1 MNNFNYDELTKKCR
15 EILNDAKNIAGR
27 LGHTYVGS
35 EHILL
40 SFLENGNCTASVV
53 LMRNGVTKA
62 DVMDKLEEMVGIGT
76 PCRLEENENYM
87 TPTAEKIVNGAMSL
101 SKSLGSKQCG
111 TEHLLMLMLRQGNSQ
126 AMQILEDLDIPV
138 SRLYNDCS
146 TIGKADIAFLKQN
159 NEKLKFLLKY
169 GRELTVKEAADSFD
183 PVLERDKEINQ
194 IIAIL
199 SRRQKNNPCLVG
211 EAGVGK
217 TAIVEA
223 LAKRIYKKEVP
234 SALQGKR
241 IFALDITELLAGA
254 KYRGDFEERLK
265 SCIKEAKRS
274 RGIIL
279 FIDEIHNIIG
289 AGAAEGAIDA
299 ANILKPAL
307 ARGEISI
314 IGATTFDEYRTHIE
328 KDSAFERRFQTVKID
343 EPDEKTT
350 IKILKGIISK
360 YEAFHGLKI
369 TDEAI
374 SEAVKLSGRYLTDRH
389 FPDKAIDLIDE
400 ACAYVHLENDNG
412 DNVCTDE
419 MYEVFNNYVLGKI
432 SKSDYLDRLSQSYTN
447 SFSENDIKKVMK
459 IDIDKRISSM
469 VSVPLE
475 TIKKSDRLKL
485 CSLKKNLS
493 EKIIGQSRAVDAV
506 SFAIKRGRVGL
517 KDASKPI
524 GSFVFLGSSGVGKTA
539 LAKELANEVFGGENN
554 MIRLDMSEF
563 MERHSV
569 SKIIGSPPGYV
580 GFDSA
585 NGNMLT
591 ERVRRNPYSL
601 VLFDEIEK
609 AHPDILNLLLQILED
624 GFLTDSKGRKVSF
637 KNTIIIMTS
646 NLGARKIIK
655 DNSMGFS
662 QSVKTNR
669 INDKEMKAELKKFF
683 SPELINRI
691 DEIVTFDM
699 LTDENLIEIAC
710 IELKK
715 LTDRC
720 RSLGIKLS
728 YTHDVA
734 KKLSRDGYSNEYG
747 AREISR
753 IIRRNIENLIID
765 EFLSGIE
772 CKSLTLSVADNRFK
786 VENESRLR
794 LNA

>member
-1 MNNFNYDELTKKCR
+1 MNNYNSEEMTKKCK
-15 EILNDAKNIAGR
+15 EILDDSKNIAGK

-40 SFLENGNCTASVV
+40 SFLENGSCTASVV
-53 LMRNGVTKA
+53 LTRNGVNKS
-62 DVMDKLEEMVGIGT
+62 DVLEKLEEMVGIGT
-76 PCRLEENENYM
+76 PCRLEEYEDCM
-87 TPTAEKIVNGAMSL
+87 TPTAQKIVSGALSL

-111 TEHLLMLMLRQGNSQ
+111 TEHLLMLMLRQGGSQ
-126 AMQILEDLDIPV
+126 AMQILEELDIPI
-138 SRLYNDCS
+138 SKLYNDCS
-146 TIGKADIAFLKQN
+146 TIGKADIAFFKQN
-159 NEKLKFLLKY
+159 TEKLKYLLKY
-169 GRELTVKEAADSFD
+169 GRELTGKEAADSFD
-183 PVLERDKEINQ
+183 PVLERDNEINQ
-194 IIAIL
+194 VIAIL

-223 LAKRIYKKEVP
+223 LAQRIYKKEVP
-234 SALQGKR
+234 SALQSKR
-241 IFALDITELLAGA
+241 IFTLDITELLAGA

-328 KDSAFERRFQTVKID
+328 KDSALERRFQTVKVD

-350 IKILKGIISK
+350 IKILKGIIPK

-400 ACAYVHLENDNG
+400 ACAYVHLERSESND
-412 DNVCTDE
+412 VSSDE
-419 MYEVFNNYVLGKI
+419 MYDVFNDYVLGKI
-432 SKSDYLDRLSQSYTN
+432 SKNDYLDKLSQTYSN
-447 SFSENDIKKVMK
+447 SFGGNMKRVLK
-459 IDIDKRISSM
+459 IDIDKRISNI

-475 TIKKSDRLKL
+475 TIKKSERLKL
-485 CSLKKNLS
+485 RSLEENLS
-493 EKIIGQSRAVDAV
+493 KKIVGQSRAIESV

-517 KDASKPI
+517 KDASRPI

-539 LAKELANEVFGGENN
+539 LAKELANEIFGGENN

-580 GFDSA
+580 GYDSP
-585 NGNMLT
+585 NGSMLT
-591 ERVRRNPYSL
+591 EKVRRNPYSL

-609 AHPDILNLLLQILED
+609 AHPDILNILLQILED
-624 GFLTDSKGRKVSF
+624 GFLTDSAGRKVSF

-646 NLGARKIIK
+646 NIGARKIIK
-655 DNSMGFS
+655 DSSLGFS
-662 QSVKTNR
+662 QTVRTNSF
-669 INDKEMKAELKKFF
+669 NDKEVKSELKKIF

-691 DEIVTFDM
+691 DEIITFDM
-699 LTDENLIEIAC
+699 LTDENLVEIAGL
-710 IELKK
+710 ELKK
-715 LTDRC
+715 LAERC
-720 RSLGIKLS
+720 KSLGIMLS
-728 YTHDVA
+728 YTPDVA
-734 KKLSRDGYSNEYG
+734 KKLSRDGHSNEYG

-753 IIRRNIENLIID
+753 IIRRNIENLITD

-772 CKSLTLSVADNRFK
+772 CKSLRLSVVDDSFEVK
-786 VENESRLR
+786 NESRLR

>member
-1 MNNFNYDELTKKCR
+1 MNNYNYDELTKKCR
-15 EILNDAKNIAGR
+15 EILDDAKCIAGR

-53 LMRNGVTKA
+53 LMRNGVTKT
-62 DVMDKLEEMVGIGT
+62 DVLDKLEEMVGIGT
-76 PCRLEENENYM
+76 PCRLEEDENHM
-87 TPTAEKIVNGAMSL
+87 TPTAEKIVNGALSL

-111 TEHLLMLMLRQGNSQ
+111 TEHLLMLMLRQGSSQ
-126 AMQILEDLDIPV
+126 AMQILEELDIPV
-138 SRLYNDCS
+138 SKLYNDCS
-146 TIGKADIAFLKQN
+146 TIGKADIAFFKQN
-159 NEKLKFLLKY
+159 NEKLKYLSKY
-169 GRELTVKEAADSFD
+169 GKELTGKEAADSFD
-183 PVLERDKEINQ
+183 PVLERDNEINQ
-194 IIAIL
+194 VVAIL

-223 LAKRIYKKEVP
+223 LAQRIYKKEVP

-328 KDSAFERRFQTVKID
+328 KDSAFERRFQTVKVD

-360 YEAFHGLKI
+360 YEAFHGLEI

-400 ACAYVHLENDNG
+400 ACAYVHLESDG
-412 DNVCTDE
+412 GEDVSTGE
-419 MYEVFNNYVLGKI
+419 MYEVFNDYVLGKI
-432 SKSDYLDRLSQSYTN
+432 SKNDYLDKLSQTYSN
-447 SFSENDIKKVMK
+447 SFSGDDTKKVLK

-469 VSVPLE
+469 ISVPLE
-475 TIKKSDRLKL
+475 TIKKSERLKL
-485 CSLKKNLS
+485 CSLKENLS
-493 EKIIGQSRAVDAV
+493 EKIIGQNRAIDAV

-539 LAKELANEVFGGENN
+539 LAKELANEIFGGENN

-563 MERHSV
+563 MEKHSV

-580 GFDSA
+580 GFDSP
-585 NGNMLT
+585 NGSMLT

-646 NLGARKIIK
+646 NIGARKIIK

-662 QSVKTNR
+662 QSVKTNSF
-669 INDKEMKAELKKFF
+669 NDREMKTELKKVF

-691 DEIVTFDM
+691 DEIITFDM
-699 LTDENLIEIAC
+699 LTDENLIEIAGL
-710 IELKK
+710 ELGK
-715 LTDRC
+715 LADRC
-720 RSLGIKLS
+720 KSLGIKLS

-734 KKLSRDGYSNEYG
+734 QKLGRDGHSNEYG

-753 IIRRNIENLIID
+753 IIRRNIENLITD

-772 CKSLTLSVADNRFK
+772 CKSLMLSVTDNSFK

>member
-1 MNNFNYDELTKKCR
+1 MNNYHSDEMTKKCR
-15 EILNDAKNIAGR
+15 EILEDAKCIAGR

-35 EHILL
+35 EHILI

-53 LMRNGVTKA
+53 LIRNGVNKN
-62 DVMDKLEEMVGIGT
+62 DVLDKLEEMVGIGT
-76 PCRLEENENYM
+76 PCRLEDDEDYM
-87 TPTAEKIVNGAMSL
+87 TPTAEKIVNGALSL

-111 TEHLLMLMLRQGNSQ
+111 TEHLLMIMLRQGSSQ
-126 AMQILEDLDIPV
+126 AMQILEELDIPV
-138 SRLYNDCS
+138 SKLYNDCS
-146 TIGKADIAFLKQN
+146 TIGKADIAFFKPN
-159 NEKLKFLLKY
+159 NEKLKYLSKY
-169 GRELTVKEAADSFD
+169 GRELTGKEAADSFD
-183 PVLERDKEINQ
+183 PVLERENEINQ
-194 IIAIL
+194 VIAIL

-223 LAKRIYKKEVP
+223 LAQRIYEKNVP
-234 SALQGKR
+234 KVLQGKR
-241 IFALDITELLAGA
+241 IFTLDITELLAGA

-274 RGIIL
+274 TGIIL
-279 FIDEIHNIIG
+279 FIDEIHTIIG

-328 KDSAFERRFQTVKID
+328 KDSAFERRFQTVKVE
-343 EPDEKTT
+343 EPDENTT
-350 IKILKGIISK
+350 IKILKGIVPK

-400 ACAYVHLENDNG
+400 ACAYVHLERNDDDDVSTG
-412 DNVCTDE
+412 E
-419 MYEVFNNYVLGKI
+419 MYEVFNDYVLGKI
-432 SKSDYLDRLSQSYTN
+432 TKNDYLDRLSQTYSQTFADDETK
-447 SFSENDIKKVMK
+447 SVLK

-475 TIKKSDRLKL
+475 TIKKSELLKL
-485 CSLKKNLS
+485 CSLKENLS
-493 EKIIGQSRAVDAV
+493 KKIIGQNRAIEAV
-506 SFAIKRGRVGL
+506 SLAIKRGRVGL
-517 KDASKPI
+517 KDSSRPI

-539 LAKELANEVFGGENN
+539 LAKELADEVFGGENN

-569 SKIIGSPPGYV
+569 SKLIGSPPGYV
-580 GFDSA
+580 GYDA
-585 NGNMLT
+585 PNGSLLT

-601 VLFDEIEK
+601 VLLDEIEK
-609 AHPDILNLLLQILED
+609 AHSDILNLLLQILDD
-624 GFLTDSKGRKVSF
+624 GFLTDSMGRKVSF

-646 NLGARKIIK
+646 NIGSRNIIK
-655 DNSMGFS
+655 DNTFGFS
-662 QSVKTNR
+662 QTVKTNSL
-669 INDKEMKAELKKFF
+669 NDREMKNELKKIF

-691 DEIVTFDM
+691 DEIITFDM
-699 LTDENLIEIAC
+699 LTDDDLVKIAHL
-710 IELKK
+710 ELKK

-720 RSLGIKLS
+720 KELGIKFS
-728 YTHDVA
+728 YTNDVA
-734 KKLSRDGYSNEYG
+734 EKLSRDGHSKEYG
-747 AREISR
+747 AREIPR
-753 IIRRNIENLIID
+753 IIRRKIENLITD
-765 EFLSGIE
+765 EFLSEIE
-772 CKSLTLSVADNRFK
+772 CKSLKLSVSNGEFK
-786 VENESRLR
+786 IENENHLR

>member
-1 MNNFNYDELTKKCR
+1 MNNYNSEEMTKKCK
-15 EILNDAKNIAGR
+15 EILDDSKNIAGK

-40 SFLENGNCTASVV
+40 SFLENGSCTASVV
-53 LMRNGVTKA
+53 LTRNGVNKS
-62 DVMDKLEEMVGIGT
+62 DVLEKLEEMVGIGT
-76 PCRLEENENYM
+76 PCRLESYEDCM
-87 TPTAEKIVNGAMSL
+87 TPTAQKIVNGALSL

-111 TEHLLMLMLRQGNSQ
+111 TEHLLMLMLRQGGSQ
-126 AMQILEDLDIPV
+126 AMQILEELEIPI
-138 SRLYNDCS
+138 SKLYNDCS
-146 TIGKADIAFLKQN
+146 TIGKADIAFFKQN
-159 NEKLKFLLKY
+159 NEKLKYLLKY
-169 GRELTVKEAADSFD
+169 GRELTGKEAADSFD
-183 PVLERDKEINQ
+183 PVLERDNEINQ
-194 IIAIL
+194 VIAIL

-223 LAKRIYKKEVP
+223 LAQRIYKKEVP
-234 SALQGKR
+234 SALQSKR
-241 IFALDITELLAGA
+241 IFTLDITELLAGA

-328 KDSAFERRFQTVKID
+328 KDSALERRFQTVKVD

-350 IKILKGIISK
+350 IKILKGIIPK

-400 ACAYVHLENDNG
+400 ACAYVHLERSESD
-412 DNVCTDE
+412 DISSDE
-419 MYEVFNNYVLGKI
+419 MYDVFNDYVLGKI
-432 SKSDYLDRLSQSYTN
+432 SKNDYLDKLSQTYSN
-447 SFSENDIKKVMK
+447 SFSGNMKRVLK
-459 IDIDKRISSM
+459 IDIDKRISNI

-475 TIKKSDRLKL
+475 TIKKSERLKL
-485 CSLKKNLS
+485 RSLEENLS
-493 EKIIGQSRAVDAV
+493 KKIVGQNRAIEAV

-517 KDASKPI
+517 KDASRPI

-539 LAKELANEVFGGENN
+539 LAKELANEIFGGENN

-563 MERHSV
+563 MEKHSV

-580 GFDSA
+580 GYDSP
-585 NGNMLT
+585 NGSMLT
-591 ERVRRNPYSL
+591 EKVRRNPYSL

-609 AHPDILNLLLQILED
+609 AHPDILNILLQILED
-624 GFLTDSKGRKVSF
+624 GFLTDSTGRKVSF

-646 NLGARKIIK
+646 NIGARKIIK
-655 DNSMGFS
+655 DSSLGFS
-662 QSVKTNR
+662 QTVRTNSFY
-669 INDKEMKAELKKFF
+669 DKEVKSELKKIF

-691 DEIVTFDM
+691 DEIITFDM
-699 LTDENLIEIAC
+699 LTDENLIEIAGL
-710 IELKK
+710 ELKK
-715 LTDRC
+715 LAERC
-720 RSLGIKLS
+720 KTLGIMLS
-728 YTHDVA
+728 YTPDVA
-734 KKLSRDGYSNEYG
+734 KKLSRHGRSNEYG

-753 IIRRNIENLIID
+753 IIRRNIENLITD

-772 CKSLTLSVADNRFK
+772 CKSLRLSVVGDSFE

>member
-1 MNNFNYDELTKKCR
+1 MSNFNNEELTKKCK
-15 EILNDAKNIAGR
+15 EILDDAKSIAGR

-40 SFLENGNCTASVV
+40 SFLENGSCTASVV
-53 LMRNGVTKA
+53 LIRNGVNKS
-62 DVMDKLEEMVGIGT
+62 DVYDKLEELVGIGT
-76 PCRLEENENYM
+76 PCRLEDYEDLM
-87 TPTAEKIVNGAMSL
+87 TPTAKKIVNGALSL

-111 TEHLLMLMLRQGNSQ
+111 TEHLLMLMLRQGGSQ
-126 AMQILEDLDIPV
+126 AMQILEELDIPI
-138 SRLYNDCS
+138 SKLYNDCS
-146 TIGKADIAFLKQN
+146 TIGKADIAFFKQN
-159 NEKLKFLLKY
+159 TEKLKYLSKY
-169 GRELTVKEAADSFD
+169 GRELTDKEATDSFD
-183 PVLERDKEINQ
+183 PVLERDNEINQ
-194 IIAIL
+194 VIAIL

-223 LAKRIYKKEVP
+223 LAQRIYKKEVP
-234 SALQGKR
+234 NALQGKR
-241 IFALDITELLAGA
+241 IFTLDITELLAGA

-328 KDSAFERRFQTVKID
+328 KDSALERRFQTVKVD

-350 IKILKGIISK
+350 IKILKGIIPK
-360 YEAFHGLKI
+360 YEEFHGLKI

-400 ACAYVHLENDNG
+400 ACAYVHLEHSESDDVSTG
-412 DNVCTDE
+412 E
-419 MYEVFNNYVLGKI
+419 MYDVFNDYVLGKI
-432 SKSDYLDRLSQSYTN
+432 SKNDYLDKLSQTYSN
-447 SFSENDIKKVMK
+447 SLDGDTKRVLK
-459 IDIDKRISSM
+459 IDIDKRISNI
-469 VSVPLE
+469 VSVPLD
-475 TIKKSDRLKL
+475 TIKKSERLKL
-485 CSLKKNLS
+485 CSLKENLS
-493 EKIIGQSRAVDAV
+493 KKIIGQNRAIEAV

-517 KDASKPI
+517 KDASRPI

-539 LAKELANEVFGGENN
+539 LAKELAEEIFGGENN

-580 GFDSA
+580 GFDSP
-585 NGNMLT
+585 NGSMLT

-646 NLGARKIIK
+646 NIGARKIIK
-655 DNSMGFS
+655 DSSLGFS
-662 QSVKTNR
+662 QTVRTNSF
-669 INDKEMKAELKKFF
+669 NDKEVKAELKKIF

-691 DEIVTFDM
+691 DEIITFDM
-699 LTDENLIEIAC
+699 LTDENLVEIASL
-710 IELKK
+710 ELKK
-715 LTDRC
+715 LIERC
-720 RSLGIKLS
+720 KAVGIKLVC
-728 YTHDVA
+728 THDVA
-734 KKLSRDGYSNEYG
+734 KKLSRDGHSNEYG

-753 IIRRNIENLIID
+753 IIRRDIENLITD
-765 EFLSGIE
+765 EFLSEIE
-772 CKSLTLSVADNRFK
+772 CKSLRISVANDSFK
-786 VENESRLR
+786 IENESRLR

>member
-1 MNNFNYDELTKKCR
+1 MNNYNSEEMTKKCK
-15 EILNDAKNIAGR
+15 EILDDSKNIAGK

-40 SFLENGNCTASVV
+40 SFLENGSCTASVV
-53 LMRNGVTKA
+53 LTRNGVNKS
-62 DVMDKLEEMVGIGT
+62 DVLEKLEEMVGIGT
-76 PCRLEENENYM
+76 PCRLESYEDCM
-87 TPTAEKIVNGAMSL
+87 TPTAQKIVNGALSL

-111 TEHLLMLMLRQGNSQ
+111 TEHLLMLMLRQGGSQ
-126 AMQILEDLDIPV
+126 AMQILEELEIPI
-138 SRLYNDCS
+138 SKLYNDCS
-146 TIGKADIAFLKQN
+146 TIGKADIAFFKQN
-159 NEKLKFLLKY
+159 NEKLKYLLKY
-169 GRELTVKEAADSFD
+169 GRELTGKEAADSFD
-183 PVLERDKEINQ
+183 PVLERDNEINQ
-194 IIAIL
+194 VIAIL

-223 LAKRIYKKEVP
+223 LAQRIYKKEVP
-234 SALQGKR
+234 SALQSKR
-241 IFALDITELLAGA
+241 IFTLDITELLAGA

-328 KDSAFERRFQTVKID
+328 KDSALERRFQTVKVD

-350 IKILKGIISK
+350 IKILKGIIPK

-400 ACAYVHLENDNG
+400 ACAYVHLERSESD
-412 DNVCTDE
+412 DISSDE
-419 MYEVFNNYVLGKI
+419 MYDVFNDYVLGKI
-432 SKSDYLDRLSQSYTN
+432 SKNDYLDKLSQTYSN
-447 SFSENDIKKVMK
+447 SFSGNMKRVLK
-459 IDIDKRISSM
+459 IDIDKRISNI

-475 TIKKSDRLKL
+475 TIKKSERLKL
-485 CSLKKNLS
+485 RSLEENLS
-493 EKIIGQSRAVDAV
+493 KKIVGQSRAIEAV

-517 KDASKPI
+517 KDASRPI

-539 LAKELANEVFGGENN
+539 LAKELANEIFGGENN

-563 MERHSV
+563 MEKHSV

-580 GFDSA
+580 GYDSP
-585 NGNMLT
+585 NGSMLT
-591 ERVRRNPYSL
+591 EKVRRNPYSL

-609 AHPDILNLLLQILED
+609 AHPDILNILLQILED
-624 GFLTDSKGRKVSF
+624 GFLTDSAGRKVSF

-646 NLGARKIIK
+646 NIGARKIIK
-655 DNSMGFS
+655 DSSLGFS
-662 QSVKTNR
+662 QTVRTNSF
-669 INDKEMKAELKKFF
+669 NDKEVKSELKKIF

-691 DEIVTFDM
+691 DEIITFDM
-699 LTDENLIEIAC
+699 LTDENLIEIAGL
-710 IELKK
+710 ELKK
-715 LTDRC
+715 LAERC
-720 RSLGIKLS
+720 KSLGIMLS
-728 YTHDVA
+728 YTPDVA
-734 KKLSRDGYSNEYG
+734 KKLSRDGHSNEYG

-753 IIRRNIENLIID
+753 IIRRNIENLITD

-772 CKSLTLSVADNRFK
+772 CKSLRLSVVGDSFE

>member
-1 MNNFNYDELTKKCR
+1 
-15 EILNDAKNIAGR
+15 
-27 LGHTYVGS
+27 
-35 EHILL
+35 
-40 SFLENGNCTASVV
+40 
-53 LMRNGVTKA
+53 
-62 DVMDKLEEMVGIGT
+62 
-76 PCRLEENENYM
+76 
-87 TPTAEKIVNGAMSL
+87 
-101 SKSLGSKQCG
+101 
-111 TEHLLMLMLRQGNSQ
+111 
-126 AMQILEDLDIPV
+126 MQILEELEIPI
-138 SRLYNDCS
+138 SKLYNDCS
-146 TIGKADIAFLKQN
+146 TIGKADIAFFKQN
-159 NEKLKFLLKY
+159 NEKLKYLLKY
-169 GRELTVKEAADSFD
+169 GRELTGKEAADSFD
-183 PVLERDKEINQ
+183 PVLERDNEINQ
-194 IIAIL
+194 VIAIL

-223 LAKRIYKKEVP
+223 LAQRIYKKEVP
-234 SALQGKR
+234 SALQSKR
-241 IFALDITELLAGA
+241 IFTLDITELLAGA

-328 KDSAFERRFQTVKID
+328 KDSALERRFQTVKVD

-350 IKILKGIISK
+350 IKILKGIIPK

-400 ACAYVHLENDNG
+400 ACAYVHLERSESD
-412 DNVCTDE
+412 DISSDE
-419 MYEVFNNYVLGKI
+419 MYDVFNDYVLGKI
-432 SKSDYLDRLSQSYTN
+432 SKNDYLDKLSQTYSN
-447 SFSENDIKKVMK
+447 SFSGNMKRVLK
-459 IDIDKRISSM
+459 IDIDKRISNI

-475 TIKKSDRLKL
+475 TIKKSERLKL
-485 CSLKKNLS
+485 RSLEENLS
-493 EKIIGQSRAVDAV
+493 KKIVGQSRAIEAV

-517 KDASKPI
+517 KDVSRPI

-539 LAKELANEVFGGENN
+539 LAKELANEIFGGENN

-563 MERHSV
+563 MEKHSV

-580 GFDSA
+580 GFDSP
-585 NGNMLT
+585 NGSMLT
-591 ERVRRNPYSL
+591 EKVRRNPYSL

-609 AHPDILNLLLQILED
+609 AHPDILNILLQILED
-624 GFLTDSKGRKVSF
+624 GFLTDSAGRKVSF

-646 NLGARKIIK
+646 NIGARKIIK
-655 DNSMGFS
+655 DSSLGFS
-662 QSVKTNR
+662 QTVRTNSF
-669 INDKEMKAELKKFF
+669 NDKEVKSELKKIF

-691 DEIVTFDM
+691 DEIITFDM
-699 LTDENLIEIAC
+699 LTDENLIEIAGL
-710 IELKK
+710 ELKK
-715 LTDRC
+715 LAERC
-720 RSLGIKLS
+720 KSLGIMLS
-728 YTHDVA
+728 YTPDVA
-734 KKLSRDGYSNEYG
+734 KKLSRDGHSNEYG

-753 IIRRNIENLIID
+753 IIRRNIENLITD

-772 CKSLTLSVADNRFK
+772 CKSLRLSVVGDSFE

>member
-1 MNNFNYDELTKKCR
+1 MNNYNSEEMTKKCK
-15 EILNDAKNIAGR
+15 EILDDSKNIAGK

-40 SFLENGNCTASVV
+40 SFLENGSCTASVV
-53 LMRNGVTKA
+53 LTRNGVNKS
-62 DVMDKLEEMVGIGT
+62 DVLEKLEEMVGIGT
-76 PCRLEENENYM
+76 PCRLEEYEDCM
-87 TPTAEKIVNGAMSL
+87 TPTAQKIVSGALSL

-111 TEHLLMLMLRQGNSQ
+111 TEHLLMLMLRQGGSQ
-126 AMQILEDLDIPV
+126 AMQILEELDIPI
-138 SRLYNDCS
+138 SKLYNDCS
-146 TIGKADIAFLKQN
+146 TIGKADIAFFKQN
-159 NEKLKFLLKY
+159 TEKLKYLLKY
-169 GRELTVKEAADSFD
+169 GRELTGKEAADSFD
-183 PVLERDKEINQ
+183 PVLERDNEINQ
-194 IIAIL
+194 VIAIL

-223 LAKRIYKKEVP
+223 LAQRVYKKEVP

-241 IFALDITELLAGA
+241 IFTLDITELLAGA

-328 KDSAFERRFQTVKID
+328 KDSALERRFQTVKVD

-350 IKILKGIISK
+350 IKILKGIIPK

-400 ACAYVHLENDNG
+400 ACAYVHLERSESND
-412 DNVCTDE
+412 VSSDE
-419 MYEVFNNYVLGKI
+419 MYDVFNDYVLGKI
-432 SKSDYLDRLSQSYTN
+432 SKNDYLDKLSQTYSN
-447 SFSENDIKKVMK
+447 SFGGNMKRVLK
-459 IDIDKRISSM
+459 IDIDKRISNI

-475 TIKKSDRLKL
+475 TIKKSERLKL
-485 CSLKKNLS
+485 RSLEENLS
-493 EKIIGQSRAVDAV
+493 KKIVGQNRAIEAV

-517 KDASKPI
+517 KDASRPI

-539 LAKELANEVFGGENN
+539 LAKELANEIFGGENN

-563 MERHSV
+563 MEKHSV

-580 GFDSA
+580 GYDSP
-585 NGNMLT
+585 NGSMLT
-591 ERVRRNPYSL
+591 EKVRRNPYSL

-609 AHPDILNLLLQILED
+609 AHPDILNILLQILED
-624 GFLTDSKGRKVSF
+624 GFLTDSAGRKVSF

-646 NLGARKIIK
+646 NIGARKIIK
-655 DNSMGFS
+655 DSSLGFS
-662 QSVKTNR
+662 QTVRTNSF
-669 INDKEMKAELKKFF
+669 NDKEVKSELKKIF

-691 DEIVTFDM
+691 DEIITFDM
-699 LTDENLIEIAC
+699 LTDENLVEIAGL
-710 IELKK
+710 ELKK
-715 LTDRC
+715 LAERC
-720 RSLGIKLS
+720 KSLGIMLS
-728 YTHDVA
+728 YTSDVA
-734 KKLSRDGYSNEYG
+734 KKLSRDGHSNEYG

-753 IIRRNIENLIID
+753 IIRRNIENLITD

-772 CKSLTLSVADNRFK
+772 CKSLRLSVVDDSFEVK
-786 VENESRLR
+786 NESRLR

>member
-1 MNNFNYDELTKKCR
+1 MNNFNSEELTKKCR
-15 EILNDAKNIAGR
+15 EILDDARNIAGK

-40 SFLENGNCTASVV
+40 SFLENGSCTASIV
-53 LMRNGVTKA
+53 LIRNGVNKN
-62 DVMDKLEEMVGIGT
+62 DVLEKLEELVGIGT
-76 PCRLEENENYM
+76 PCRLEDYEDCL
-87 TPTAEKIVNGAMSL
+87 TPTAEKIVNGALSL

-126 AMQILEDLDIPV
+126 AMQILEELDIPV
-138 SRLYNDCS
+138 SKIYNDCS
-146 TIGKADIAFLKQN
+146 TIGKADIAFFKQN
-159 NEKLKFLLKY
+159 TEKLKYLSKY
-169 GRELTVKEAADSFD
+169 GRELTVKETADSFD
-183 PVLERDKEINQ
+183 PVLERDNEINQ
-194 IIAIL
+194 VIAIL

-223 LAKRIYKKEVP
+223 LAQRIYKKEVP
-234 SALQGKR
+234 SSLQGKR
-241 IFALDITELLAGA
+241 IFTLDITELLAGA

-265 SCIKEAKRS
+265 YCIKEAKRS
-274 RGIIL
+274 SGIIL

-328 KDSAFERRFQTVKID
+328 KDSALERRFQTVKVD

-350 IKILKGIISK
+350 IKILKGIIPK

-389 FPDKAIDLIDE
+389 FPDKAIDIIDE
-400 ACAYVHLENDNG
+400 ACAYVHLESSASDNISTG
-412 DNVCTDE
+412 E
-419 MYEVFNNYVLGKI
+419 MYEVFNDYVLGKI
-432 SKSDYLDRLSQSYTN
+432 SKNDYLDKLSQTYSQ
-447 SFSENDIKKVMK
+447 SFSSTAKRVLK
-459 IDIDKRISSM
+459 IDIDKRISSI

-475 TIKKSDRLKL
+475 TIKKSERLKL
-485 CSLKKNLS
+485 CSLQENLS
-493 EKIIGQSRAVDAV
+493 KKVVGQSRAIEAV

-517 KDASKPI
+517 KDASRPI

-539 LAKELANEVFGGENN
+539 LAKALADEIFGGENN

-580 GFDSA
+580 GFDA
-585 NGNMLT
+585 PNGSMLT
-591 ERVRRNPYSL
+591 ERVRRKPYSL

-609 AHPDILNLLLQILED
+609 AHPDILNILLQILED
-624 GFLTDSKGRKVSF
+624 GFLTDSKGRRVSF

-646 NLGARKIIK
+646 NIGARKIIK
-655 DNSMGFS
+655 DSSFGFS
-662 QSVKTNR
+662 QTVRTNSH
-669 INDKEMKAELKKFF
+669 NDKEMKAELKKIF

-691 DEIVTFDM
+691 DEIITFDM
-699 LTDENLIEIAC
+699 LTDENLVEIAGL
-710 IELKK
+710 ELKK
-715 LTDRC
+715 LADRC
-720 RSLGIKLS
+720 KALGIKLS
-728 YTHDVA
+728 YNADVA

-753 IIRRNIENLIID
+753 IIRRNIENLITD

-772 CKSLTLSVADNRFK
+772 CKSLRLLVSGDRFE

>member
-1 MNNFNYDELTKKCR
+1 MNNYNSEEMTKKCK
-15 EILNDAKNIAGR
+15 EILDDSKNIAGN

-40 SFLENGNCTASVV
+40 SFLENGSCTASVV
-53 LMRNGVTKA
+53 LTRNGVNKS
-62 DVMDKLEEMVGIGT
+62 DVLEKLEEMVGIGT
-76 PCRLEENENYM
+76 PCRLESYEDCM
-87 TPTAEKIVNGAMSL
+87 TPTAQKIVNGALSL

-111 TEHLLMLMLRQGNSQ
+111 TEHLLMLMLRQGGSQ
-126 AMQILEDLDIPV
+126 AMQILEELEIPI
-138 SRLYNDCS
+138 SKLYNDCS
-146 TIGKADIAFLKQN
+146 TIGKADIAFFKQN
-159 NEKLKFLLKY
+159 NEKLKYLLKY
-169 GRELTVKEAADSFD
+169 GRELTGKEAADSFD
-183 PVLERDKEINQ
+183 PVLERDNEINQ
-194 IIAIL
+194 VIAIL

-223 LAKRIYKKEVP
+223 LAQRIYKKEVP
-234 SALQGKR
+234 SALQSKR
-241 IFALDITELLAGA
+241 IFTLDITELLAGA

-328 KDSAFERRFQTVKID
+328 KDSALERRFQTVKVD

-350 IKILKGIISK
+350 IKILKGIIPK

-400 ACAYVHLENDNG
+400 ACAYVHLERSESD
-412 DNVCTDE
+412 DISSDE
-419 MYEVFNNYVLGKI
+419 MYDVFNDYVLGKI
-432 SKSDYLDRLSQSYTN
+432 SKNDYLDKLSQTYSN
-447 SFSENDIKKVMK
+447 SFSGNMKRVLK
-459 IDIDKRISSM
+459 IDIDKRISNI

-475 TIKKSDRLKL
+475 TIKKSERLKL
-485 CSLKKNLS
+485 RSLEENLS
-493 EKIIGQSRAVDAV
+493 KKIVGQNRAIEAV

-517 KDASKPI
+517 KDASRPI

-539 LAKELANEVFGGENN
+539 LAKELANEIFGGENN

-580 GFDSA
+580 GYDSP
-585 NGNMLT
+585 NGSMLT
-591 ERVRRNPYSL
+591 EKVRRNPYSL

-609 AHPDILNLLLQILED
+609 AHPDILNILLQILED
-624 GFLTDSKGRKVSF
+624 GFLTDSTGRKVSF

-646 NLGARKIIK
+646 NIGARKIIK
-655 DNSMGFS
+655 DSSLGFS
-662 QSVKTNR
+662 QTVRTNSFY
-669 INDKEMKAELKKFF
+669 DKEVKSELKKIF

-691 DEIVTFDM
+691 DEIITFDM
-699 LTDENLIEIAC
+699 LTDENLIEIAGL
-710 IELKK
+710 ELKK
-715 LTDRC
+715 LAERC
-720 RSLGIKLS
+720 KTLGIMLS
-728 YTHDVA
+728 YTPDVA
-734 KKLSRDGYSNEYG
+734 KKLSRDGRSNEYG

-753 IIRRNIENLIID
+753 IIRRNIENLITD

-772 CKSLTLSVADNRFK
+772 CKSLRLSVVGDSFE

>member
-1 MNNFNYDELTKKCR
+1 MNNYNSEEMTKKCK
-15 EILNDAKNIAGR
+15 EILDDSKNIAGK

-40 SFLENGNCTASVV
+40 SFLENGSCTASVV
-53 LMRNGVTKA
+53 LTRNGVNKS
-62 DVMDKLEEMVGIGT
+62 DVLEKLEEMVGIGT
-76 PCRLEENENYM
+76 PCRLESYEDCM
-87 TPTAEKIVNGAMSL
+87 TPTAQKIVNGALSL

-111 TEHLLMLMLRQGNSQ
+111 TEHLLMLMLRQGGSQ
-126 AMQILEDLDIPV
+126 AMQILEELEIPI
-138 SRLYNDCS
+138 SKLYNDCS
-146 TIGKADIAFLKQN
+146 TIGKADIAFFKQN
-159 NEKLKFLLKY
+159 NEKLKYLLKY
-169 GRELTVKEAADSFD
+169 GRELTGKEAADSFD
-183 PVLERDKEINQ
+183 PVLERDNEINQ
-194 IIAIL
+194 VIAIL

-223 LAKRIYKKEVP
+223 LAQRIYKKEVP
-234 SALQGKR
+234 SALQSKR
-241 IFALDITELLAGA
+241 IFTLDITELLAGA

-314 IGATTFDEYRTHIE
+314 IGTTTFDEYRTHIE
-328 KDSAFERRFQTVKID
+328 KDSALERRFQIVKVD

-350 IKILKGIISK
+350 IKILKGIIPK

-400 ACAYVHLENDNG
+400 ACAYVHLERSESD
-412 DNVCTDE
+412 DISSDE
-419 MYEVFNNYVLGKI
+419 MYDVFNDYVLGKI
-432 SKSDYLDRLSQSYTN
+432 SKNDYLDKLSQTYSD
-447 SFSENDIKKVMK
+447 SFSGNMKRVLK
-459 IDIDKRISSM
+459 IDIDKRISNI

-475 TIKKSDRLKL
+475 TIKKSERLKL
-485 CSLKKNLS
+485 RSLEENLS
-493 EKIIGQSRAVDAV
+493 KKIVGQSRAIEAV

-517 KDASKPI
+517 KDVSRPI

-539 LAKELANEVFGGENN
+539 LAKELANEIFGGENN

-580 GFDSA
+580 GFDSP
-585 NGNMLT
+585 NGSMLT
-591 ERVRRNPYSL
+591 EKVRRNPYSL

-609 AHPDILNLLLQILED
+609 AHPDILNILLQILED
-624 GFLTDSKGRKVSF
+624 GFLTDSAGRKVSF

-646 NLGARKIIK
+646 NIGARKIIK
-655 DNSMGFS
+655 DSSLGFS
-662 QSVKTNR
+662 QTVRTNSF
-669 INDKEMKAELKKFF
+669 NDKEVKSELKKIF

-691 DEIVTFDM
+691 DEIITFDM
-699 LTDENLIEIAC
+699 LTDENLIEIAGL
-710 IELKK
+710 ELKK
-715 LTDRC
+715 LAERC
-720 RSLGIKLS
+720 KSLGIMLS
-728 YTHDVA
+728 YTPDVA
-734 KKLSRDGYSNEYG
+734 KKLSRDGHSNEYG

-753 IIRRNIENLIID
+753 IIRRNIENLITD

-772 CKSLTLSVADNRFK
+772 CKSLRLSVVGDSFE

>member
-1 MNNFNYDELTKKCR
+1 MNNYNSEEMTKKCK
-15 EILNDAKNIAGR
+15 EILDDSKNIAGK

-40 SFLENGNCTASVV
+40 SFLENGSCTASVV
-53 LMRNGVTKA
+53 LTRNGVNKS
-62 DVMDKLEEMVGIGT
+62 DVLEKLEEMVGIGT
-76 PCRLEENENYM
+76 PCRLESYEDCM
-87 TPTAEKIVNGAMSL
+87 TPTAQKIVNGALSL

-111 TEHLLMLMLRQGNSQ
+111 TEHLLMLMLRQGGSQ
-126 AMQILEDLDIPV
+126 AMQILEELEIPI
-138 SRLYNDCS
+138 SKLYNDCS
-146 TIGKADIAFLKQN
+146 TIGKADIAFFKQN
-159 NEKLKFLLKY
+159 NEKLKYLLKY
-169 GRELTVKEAADSFD
+169 GRELTGKEAADSFD
-183 PVLERDKEINQ
+183 PVLERDNEINQ
-194 IIAIL
+194 VIAIL

-223 LAKRIYKKEVP
+223 LAQRIYKKEVP
-234 SALQGKR
+234 SALQSKR
-241 IFALDITELLAGA
+241 IFTLDITELLAGA

-328 KDSAFERRFQTVKID
+328 KDSALERRFQIVKVD

-350 IKILKGIISK
+350 IKILKGIIPK

-400 ACAYVHLENDNG
+400 ACAYVHLERSESD
-412 DNVCTDE
+412 DISSDE
-419 MYEVFNNYVLGKI
+419 MYDVFNDYVLGKI
-432 SKSDYLDRLSQSYTN
+432 SKNDYLDKLSQTYSN
-447 SFSENDIKKVMK
+447 SFSGNMKRVLK
-459 IDIDKRISSM
+459 IDIDKRISNI

-475 TIKKSDRLKL
+475 TIKKSERLKL
-485 CSLKKNLS
+485 RSLEENLS
-493 EKIIGQSRAVDAV
+493 KKIVGQSRAIEAV

-517 KDASKPI
+517 KDVSRPI

-539 LAKELANEVFGGENN
+539 LAKELANEIFGGENN

-563 MERHSV
+563 MEKHSV

-580 GFDSA
+580 GYDSP
-585 NGNMLT
+585 NGSMLT
-591 ERVRRNPYSL
+591 EKVRRNPYSL

-609 AHPDILNLLLQILED
+609 AHPDILNILLQILED
-624 GFLTDSKGRKVSF
+624 GFLTDSAGKKVSF

-646 NLGARKIIK
+646 NIGARKIIK
-655 DNSMGFS
+655 DSSLGFS
-662 QSVKTNR
+662 QTVRTNSF
-669 INDKEMKAELKKFF
+669 NDKEVKSELKKIF

-691 DEIVTFDM
+691 DEIITFDM
-699 LTDENLIEIAC
+699 LTDENLIEIAGL
-710 IELKK
+710 ELKK
-715 LTDRC
+715 LAERC
-720 RSLGIKLS
+720 KSLGIMLS
-728 YTHDVA
+728 YTPDVA
-734 KKLSRDGYSNEYG
+734 KKLSRDGHSNEYG

-753 IIRRNIENLIID
+753 IIRRNIENLITD

-772 CKSLTLSVADNRFK
+772 CKSLRLSVVGDSFE

>member
-1 MNNFNYDELTKKCR
+1 MNNYNSEEMTKKCK
-15 EILNDAKNIAGR
+15 EILDDSKNIAGK

-40 SFLENGNCTASVV
+40 SFLENGSCTASVV
-53 LMRNGVTKA
+53 LTRNGVNKS
-62 DVMDKLEEMVGIGT
+62 DVLEKLEEMVGIGT
-76 PCRLEENENYM
+76 PCRLESYEDCM
-87 TPTAEKIVNGAMSL
+87 TPTAQKIVNGALSL

-111 TEHLLMLMLRQGNSQ
+111 TEHLLMLMLRQGGSQ
-126 AMQILEDLDIPV
+126 AMQILEELEIPI
-138 SRLYNDCS
+138 SKLYNDCS
-146 TIGKADIAFLKQN
+146 TIGKADIAFFKQN
-159 NEKLKFLLKY
+159 NEKLKYLLKY
-169 GRELTVKEAADSFD
+169 GRELTGKEAADSFD
-183 PVLERDKEINQ
+183 PVLERDNEINQ
-194 IIAIL
+194 VIAIL

-223 LAKRIYKKEVP
+223 LAQRIYKKEVP
-234 SALQGKR
+234 SALQSKR
-241 IFALDITELLAGA
+241 IFTLDITELLAGA

-328 KDSAFERRFQTVKID
+328 KDSALERRFQTVKVD

-350 IKILKGIISK
+350 IKILKGIIPK

-400 ACAYVHLENDNG
+400 ACAYVHLERSESD
-412 DNVCTDE
+412 DISSDE
-419 MYEVFNNYVLGKI
+419 MYDVFNDYVLGKI
-432 SKSDYLDRLSQSYTN
+432 SKNDYLDKLSQTYSN
-447 SFSENDIKKVMK
+447 SFGGNMKRVLK
-459 IDIDKRISSM
+459 IDIDKRISNI

-475 TIKKSDRLKL
+475 TIKKSERLKL
-485 CSLKKNLS
+485 RSLEENLS
-493 EKIIGQSRAVDAV
+493 KKIVGQSRAIEAV

-517 KDASKPI
+517 KDVSRPI

-539 LAKELANEVFGGENN
+539 LAKELANEIFGGENN

-580 GFDSA
+580 GFDSP
-585 NGNMLT
+585 NGSMLT
-591 ERVRRNPYSL
+591 EKVRRNPYSL

-609 AHPDILNLLLQILED
+609 AHPDILNILLQILED
-624 GFLTDSKGRKVSF
+624 GFLTDSAGRKVSF

-646 NLGARKIIK
+646 NIGARKIIK
-655 DNSMGFS
+655 DSSLGFS
-662 QSVKTNR
+662 QTVRTNSF
-669 INDKEMKAELKKFF
+669 NDKEVKSELKKIF

-691 DEIVTFDM
+691 DEIITFDM
-699 LTDENLIEIAC
+699 LTDENLIEIAGL
-710 IELKK
+710 ELKK
-715 LTDRC
+715 LAERC
-720 RSLGIKLS
+720 KSLGIMLS
-728 YTHDVA
+728 YTPDVA
-734 KKLSRDGYSNEYG
+734 KKLSRDGHSNEYG

-753 IIRRNIENLIID
+753 IIRRNIENLITD

-772 CKSLTLSVADNRFK
+772 CKSLRLSVVGDSFE

>member
-1 MNNFNYDELTKKCR
+1 MNNYNSEEMTKKCK
-15 EILNDAKNIAGR
+15 EILDDSKNIAGN

-40 SFLENGNCTASVV
+40 SFLENGSCTASVV
-53 LMRNGVTKA
+53 LTRNGVNKS
-62 DVMDKLEEMVGIGT
+62 DVLEKLEEMVGIGT
-76 PCRLEENENYM
+76 PCRLESYEDCM
-87 TPTAEKIVNGAMSL
+87 TPTAQKIVNGALSL

-111 TEHLLMLMLRQGNSQ
+111 TEHLLMLMLRQGGSQ
-126 AMQILEDLDIPV
+126 AMQILEELEIPI
-138 SRLYNDCS
+138 SKLYNDCS
-146 TIGKADIAFLKQN
+146 TIGKADIAFFKQN
-159 NEKLKFLLKY
+159 NEKLKYLLKY
-169 GRELTVKEAADSFD
+169 GRELTGKEAADSFD
-183 PVLERDKEINQ
+183 PVLERDNEINQ
-194 IIAIL
+194 VIAIL

-223 LAKRIYKKEVP
+223 LAQRIYKKEVP
-234 SALQGKR
+234 SALQSKR
-241 IFALDITELLAGA
+241 IFTLDITELLAGA

-328 KDSAFERRFQTVKID
+328 KDSALERRFQTVKVD

-350 IKILKGIISK
+350 IKILKGIIPK

-400 ACAYVHLENDNG
+400 ACAYVHLERSESD
-412 DNVCTDE
+412 DISSDE
-419 MYEVFNNYVLGKI
+419 MYDVFNDYVLGKI
-432 SKSDYLDRLSQSYTN
+432 SKNDYLDKLSQTYSN
-447 SFSENDIKKVMK
+447 SFSGNMKRVLK
-459 IDIDKRISSM
+459 IDIDKRISNI

-475 TIKKSDRLKL
+475 TIKKSERLKL
-485 CSLKKNLS
+485 RSLEENLS
-493 EKIIGQSRAVDAV
+493 KKIVGQNRAIEAV

-517 KDASKPI
+517 KDASRPI

-539 LAKELANEVFGGENN
+539 LAKELANEIFGGENN

-580 GFDSA
+580 GYDSP
-585 NGNMLT
+585 NGSMLT
-591 ERVRRNPYSL
+591 EKVRRNPYSL

-609 AHPDILNLLLQILED
+609 AHPDILNILLQILED
-624 GFLTDSKGRKVSF
+624 GFLTDSTGRKVSF

-646 NLGARKIIK
+646 NIGARKIIK
-655 DNSMGFS
+655 DSSLGFS
-662 QSVKTNR
+662 QTVRTNSFY
-669 INDKEMKAELKKFF
+669 DKEVKSELKKIF

-691 DEIVTFDM
+691 DEIITFDM
-699 LTDENLIEIAC
+699 LTDENLIEIAGL
-710 IELKK
+710 ELKK
-715 LTDRC
+715 LAERC
-720 RSLGIKLS
+720 KSLGIMLS
-728 YTHDVA
+728 YTPDVA
-734 KKLSRDGYSNEYG
+734 KKLSRDGHSNEYG

-753 IIRRNIENLIID
+753 IIRRNIENLITD

-772 CKSLTLSVADNRFK
+772 CKSLRLSVVGDSFE

>member
-1 MNNFNYDELTKKCR
+1 MNNYNSEEMTKKCK
-15 EILNDAKNIAGR
+15 EILDDSKNIAGK

-40 SFLENGNCTASVV
+40 SFLENGSCTASVV
-53 LMRNGVTKA
+53 LTRNGVNKS
-62 DVMDKLEEMVGIGT
+62 DVLEKLEEMVGIGT
-76 PCRLEENENYM
+76 PCRLESYEDCM
-87 TPTAEKIVNGAMSL
+87 TPTAQKIVNGALSL

-111 TEHLLMLMLRQGNSQ
+111 TEHLLMLMLRQGGSQ
-126 AMQILEDLDIPV
+126 AMQILEELEIPI
-138 SRLYNDCS
+138 SKLYNDCS
-146 TIGKADIAFLKQN
+146 TIGKADIAFFKQN
-159 NEKLKFLLKY
+159 NEKLKYLLKY
-169 GRELTVKEAADSFD
+169 GRELTGKEAADSFD
-183 PVLERDKEINQ
+183 PVLERDNEINQ
-194 IIAIL
+194 VIAIL

-223 LAKRIYKKEVP
+223 LAQRIYKKEVP
-234 SALQGKR
+234 SALQSKR
-241 IFALDITELLAGA
+241 IFTLDITELLAGA

-328 KDSAFERRFQTVKID
+328 KDSALERRFQTVKVD

-350 IKILKGIISK
+350 IKILKGIIPK

-400 ACAYVHLENDNG
+400 ACAYVHLERSESD
-412 DNVCTDE
+412 DISSDE
-419 MYEVFNNYVLGKI
+419 MYDVFNDYVLGKI
-432 SKSDYLDRLSQSYTN
+432 SKNDYLDKLSQTYSD
-447 SFSENDIKKVMK
+447 SFGGNMKRVLK
-459 IDIDKRISSM
+459 IDIDKRISNI

-475 TIKKSDRLKL
+475 TIKKSERLKL
-485 CSLKKNLS
+485 RSLEENLS
-493 EKIIGQSRAVDAV
+493 KKIVGQSRAIEAV

-517 KDASKPI
+517 KDVSRPI

-539 LAKELANEVFGGENN
+539 LAKELANEIFGGENN

-563 MERHSV
+563 MEKHSV

-580 GFDSA
+580 GYDSP
-585 NGNMLT
+585 NGSMLT
-591 ERVRRNPYSL
+591 EKVRRNPYSL

-609 AHPDILNLLLQILED
+609 AHPDILNILLQILED
-624 GFLTDSKGRKVSF
+624 GFLTDSAGRKVSF

-646 NLGARKIIK
+646 NIGARKIIK
-655 DNSMGFS
+655 DSSLGFS
-662 QSVKTNR
+662 QTVRTNSF
-669 INDKEMKAELKKFF
+669 NDKEVKSELKKIF

-691 DEIVTFDM
+691 DEIITFDM
-699 LTDENLIEIAC
+699 LTDENLIEIAGL
-710 IELKK
+710 ELKK
-715 LTDRC
+715 LAERC
-720 RSLGIKLS
+720 KSLGIMLS
-728 YTHDVA
+728 YTPDVA
-734 KKLSRDGYSNEYG
+734 KKLSRDGHSNEYG

-753 IIRRNIENLIID
+753 IIRRNIENLITD

-772 CKSLTLSVADNRFK
+772 CKSLRLSVVGDSFE

>member
-1 MNNFNYDELTKKCR
+1 MNNYNSEEMTKKCK
-15 EILNDAKNIAGR
+15 EILDDSKNIAGK

-40 SFLENGNCTASVV
+40 SFLENGSCTASVV
-53 LMRNGVTKA
+53 LTRNGVNKS
-62 DVMDKLEEMVGIGT
+62 DVLEKLEEMVGIGT
-76 PCRLEENENYM
+76 PCRLESYEDCM
-87 TPTAEKIVNGAMSL
+87 TPTAQKIVNGALSL

-111 TEHLLMLMLRQGNSQ
+111 TEHLLMLMLRQGGSQ
-126 AMQILEDLDIPV
+126 AMQILEELEIPI
-138 SRLYNDCS
+138 SKLYNDCS
-146 TIGKADIAFLKQN
+146 TIGKADIAFFKQN
-159 NEKLKFLLKY
+159 NEKLKYLLKY
-169 GRELTVKEAADSFD
+169 GRELTGKEAADSFD
-183 PVLERDKEINQ
+183 PVLERDNEINQ
-194 IIAIL
+194 VIAIL

-223 LAKRIYKKEVP
+223 LAQRIYKKEVP
-234 SALQGKR
+234 SALQSKR
-241 IFALDITELLAGA
+241 IFTLDITELLAGA

-328 KDSAFERRFQTVKID
+328 KDSALERRFQTVKVD

-350 IKILKGIISK
+350 IKILKGIIPK

-400 ACAYVHLENDNG
+400 ACAYVHLERSESD
-412 DNVCTDE
+412 DISSDE
-419 MYEVFNNYVLGKI
+419 MYDVFNDYVLGKI
-432 SKSDYLDRLSQSYTN
+432 SKNDYLDKLSQTYSN
-447 SFSENDIKKVMK
+447 SFSGNMKRVLK
-459 IDIDKRISSM
+459 IDIDKRISNI

-475 TIKKSDRLKL
+475 TIKKSERLKL
-485 CSLKKNLS
+485 RSLEENLS
-493 EKIIGQSRAVDAV
+493 KKIVGQNRAIEAV

-517 KDASKPI
+517 KDASRPI

-539 LAKELANEVFGGENN
+539 LAKELANEIFGGENN

-580 GFDSA
+580 GYDSP
-585 NGNMLT
+585 NGSMLT
-591 ERVRRNPYSL
+591 EKVRRNPYSL

-609 AHPDILNLLLQILED
+609 AHPDILNILLQILED
-624 GFLTDSKGRKVSF
+624 GFLTDSTGRKVSF

-646 NLGARKIIK
+646 NIGARKIIK
-655 DNSMGFS
+655 DSSLGFS
-662 QSVKTNR
+662 QTVRTNSF
-669 INDKEMKAELKKFF
+669 NDKEVKSELKKIF

-691 DEIVTFDM
+691 DEIITFDM
-699 LTDENLIEIAC
+699 LTDENLIEIAGL
-710 IELKK
+710 ELKK
-715 LTDRC
+715 LAERC
-720 RSLGIKLS
+720 KSLGIMLS
-728 YTHDVA
+728 YTPDVA
-734 KKLSRDGYSNEYG
+734 KKLSRDGHSNEYG

-753 IIRRNIENLIID
+753 IIRRNIENLITD

-772 CKSLTLSVADNRFK
+772 CKSLRLSVVGDSFE

>member
-1 MNNFNYDELTKKCR
+1 MNNYNSEEMTKKCK
-15 EILNDAKNIAGR
+15 EILDDSKNIAGK

-40 SFLENGNCTASVV
+40 SFLENGSCTASVV
-53 LMRNGVTKA
+53 LTRNGVNKS
-62 DVMDKLEEMVGIGT
+62 DVLEKLEEMVGIGT
-76 PCRLEENENYM
+76 PCRLESYEDCM
-87 TPTAEKIVNGAMSL
+87 TPTAQKIVNGALSL

-111 TEHLLMLMLRQGNSQ
+111 TEHLLMLMLRQGGSQ
-126 AMQILEDLDIPV
+126 AMQILEELEIPI
-138 SRLYNDCS
+138 SKLYNDCS
-146 TIGKADIAFLKQN
+146 TIGKADIAFFKQN
-159 NEKLKFLLKY
+159 NEKLKYLLKY
-169 GRELTVKEAADSFD
+169 GRELTGKEAADSFD
-183 PVLERDKEINQ
+183 PVLERDNEINQ
-194 IIAIL
+194 VIAIL

-223 LAKRIYKKEVP
+223 LAQRIYKKEVP
-234 SALQGKR
+234 SALQSKR
-241 IFALDITELLAGA
+241 IFTLDITELLAGA

-328 KDSAFERRFQTVKID
+328 KDSALERRFQTVKVD

-350 IKILKGIISK
+350 IKILKGIIPK

-400 ACAYVHLENDNG
+400 ACAYVHLERSESD
-412 DNVCTDE
+412 DISSDE
-419 MYEVFNNYVLGKI
+419 MYDVFNDYVLGKI
-432 SKSDYLDRLSQSYTN
+432 SKNDYLDKLSHTYSD
-447 SFSENDIKKVMK
+447 SFSGNMKRVLK
-459 IDIDKRISSM
+459 IDIDKRISNI

-475 TIKKSDRLKL
+475 TIKKSERLKL
-485 CSLKKNLS
+485 RSLEENLS
-493 EKIIGQSRAVDAV
+493 KKIVGQSRAIEAV

-517 KDASKPI
+517 KDVSRPI

-539 LAKELANEVFGGENN
+539 LAKELANEIFGGENN

-563 MERHSV
+563 MEKHSV

-580 GFDSA
+580 GFDSP
-585 NGNMLT
+585 NGSMLT
-591 ERVRRNPYSL
+591 EKVRRNPYSL

-609 AHPDILNLLLQILED
+609 AHPDILNILLQILED
-624 GFLTDSKGRKVSF
+624 GFLTDSAGRKVSF

-646 NLGARKIIK
+646 NIGARKIIK
-655 DNSMGFS
+655 DSSLGFS
-662 QSVKTNR
+662 QTVRTNSF
-669 INDKEMKAELKKFF
+669 NDKEVKSELKKIF

-691 DEIVTFDM
+691 DEIITFDM
-699 LTDENLIEIAC
+699 LTDENLIEIAGL
-710 IELKK
+710 ELKK
-715 LTDRC
+715 LAERC
-720 RSLGIKLS
+720 KSLGIMLS
-728 YTHDVA
+728 YTPDVA
-734 KKLSRDGYSNEYG
+734 KKLSRDGHSNEYG

-753 IIRRNIENLIID
+753 IIRRNIENLITD

-772 CKSLTLSVADNRFK
+772 CKSLRLSVVGDSFE

>member
-1 MNNFNYDELTKKCR
+1 MNNYNSEEMTKKCK
-15 EILNDAKNIAGR
+15 EILDDSKNIAGK

-40 SFLENGNCTASVV
+40 SFLENGSCTASVV
-53 LMRNGVTKA
+53 LTRNGVNKS
-62 DVMDKLEEMVGIGT
+62 DVLEKLEEMVGIGT
-76 PCRLEENENYM
+76 PCRLESYEDCM
-87 TPTAEKIVNGAMSL
+87 TPTAQKIVNGALSL

-111 TEHLLMLMLRQGNSQ
+111 TEHLLMLMLRQGGSQ
-126 AMQILEDLDIPV
+126 AMQILEELEIPI
-138 SRLYNDCS
+138 SKLYNDCS
-146 TIGKADIAFLKQN
+146 TIGKADIAFFKQN
-159 NEKLKFLLKY
+159 NEKLKYLLKY
-169 GRELTVKEAADSFD
+169 GRELTGKEAADSFD
-183 PVLERDKEINQ
+183 PVLERDNEINQ
-194 IIAIL
+194 VIAIL

-223 LAKRIYKKEVP
+223 LAQRIYKKEVP
-234 SALQGKR
+234 SALQSKR
-241 IFALDITELLAGA
+241 IFTLDITELLAGA

-328 KDSAFERRFQTVKID
+328 KDSALERRFQTVKVD

-350 IKILKGIISK
+350 IKILKGIIPK

-400 ACAYVHLENDNG
+400 ACAYVHLERSESD
-412 DNVCTDE
+412 DISSDE
-419 MYEVFNNYVLGKI
+419 MYDVFNDYVLGKI
-432 SKSDYLDRLSQSYTN
+432 SKNDYLDKLSQTYSN
-447 SFSENDIKKVMK
+447 SFSGNMKRVLK
-459 IDIDKRISSM
+459 IDIDKRISNI

-475 TIKKSDRLKL
+475 TIKKSERLKL
-485 CSLKKNLS
+485 RSLEENLS
-493 EKIIGQSRAVDAV
+493 KKIVGQNRAIEAV

-517 KDASKPI
+517 KDASRPI

-539 LAKELANEVFGGENN
+539 LAKELANEIFGGENN

-563 MERHSV
+563 MEKHSV

-580 GFDSA
+580 GYDSS
-585 NGNMLT
+585 NGSMLT
-591 ERVRRNPYSL
+591 EKVRRNPYSL

-609 AHPDILNLLLQILED
+609 AHPDILNILLQILED
-624 GFLTDSKGRKVSF
+624 GFLTDSTGRKVSF

-646 NLGARKIIK
+646 NIGARKIIK
-655 DNSMGFS
+655 DSSLGFS
-662 QSVKTNR
+662 QTVRTNSF
-669 INDKEMKAELKKFF
+669 NDKEVKSELKKIF

-691 DEIVTFDM
+691 DEIITFDM
-699 LTDENLIEIAC
+699 LTDENLIEIAGL
-710 IELKK
+710 ELKK
-715 LTDRC
+715 LAERC
-720 RSLGIKLS
+720 KSLGIMLS
-728 YTHDVA
+728 YTPDVA
-734 KKLSRDGYSNEYG
+734 KKLSRDGHSNEYG

-753 IIRRNIENLIID
+753 IIRRNIENLITD

-772 CKSLTLSVADNRFK
+772 CKSLRLSVVGDSFE

>member
-1 MNNFNYDELTKKCR
+1 MNNYNSEEMTKKCK
-15 EILNDAKNIAGR
+15 EILDDSKNIAGK

-40 SFLENGNCTASVV
+40 SFLENGSCTASVV
-53 LMRNGVTKA
+53 LTRNGVNKS
-62 DVMDKLEEMVGIGT
+62 DVLEKLEEMVGIGT
-76 PCRLEENENYM
+76 PCRLESYEDCM
-87 TPTAEKIVNGAMSL
+87 TPTAQKIVNGALSL

-111 TEHLLMLMLRQGNSQ
+111 TEHLLMLMLRQGGSQ
-126 AMQILEDLDIPV
+126 AMQILEELEIPI
-138 SRLYNDCS
+138 SKLYNDCS
-146 TIGKADIAFLKQN
+146 TIGKADIAFFKQN
-159 NEKLKFLLKY
+159 NEKLKYLLKY
-169 GRELTVKEAADSFD
+169 GRELTGKEAADSFD
-183 PVLERDKEINQ
+183 PVLERDNEINQ
-194 IIAIL
+194 VIAIL

-223 LAKRIYKKEVP
+223 LAQRIYKKEVP
-234 SALQGKR
+234 SALQSKR
-241 IFALDITELLAGA
+241 IFTLDITELLAGA

-328 KDSAFERRFQTVKID
+328 KDSALERRFQTVKVD

-350 IKILKGIISK
+350 IKILKGIIPK

-400 ACAYVHLENDNG
+400 ACAYVHLERSESD
-412 DNVCTDE
+412 DISSDE
-419 MYEVFNNYVLGKI
+419 MYDVFNDYVLGKI
-432 SKSDYLDRLSQSYTN
+432 SKNDYLDKLSQTYSN
-447 SFSENDIKKVMK
+447 SFSGNMKRVLK
-459 IDIDKRISSM
+459 IDIDKRISNI

-475 TIKKSDRLKL
+475 TIKKSERLKL
-485 CSLKKNLS
+485 RSLEENLS
-493 EKIIGQSRAVDAV
+493 KKIVGQNRAIEAV

-517 KDASKPI
+517 KDASRPI

-539 LAKELANEVFGGENN
+539 LAKELANEIFGGENN

-580 GFDSA
+580 GYDSP
-585 NGNMLT
+585 NGSMLT
-591 ERVRRNPYSL
+591 EKVRRNPYSL

-609 AHPDILNLLLQILED
+609 AHPDILNILLQILED
-624 GFLTDSKGRKVSF
+624 GFLTDSAGRKVSF

-646 NLGARKIIK
+646 NIGARKIIK
-655 DNSMGFS
+655 DSSLGFS
-662 QSVKTNR
+662 QTVRTNSF
-669 INDKEMKAELKKFF
+669 NDKEVKSELKKIF

-691 DEIVTFDM
+691 DEIITFDM
-699 LTDENLIEIAC
+699 LTDENLIEIAGL
-710 IELKK
+710 ELKK
-715 LTDRC
+715 LAERC
-720 RSLGIKLS
+720 KTLGIMLS
-728 YTHDVA
+728 YTPDVA
-734 KKLSRDGYSNEYG
+734 KKLSRDGRSNEYG

-753 IIRRNIENLIID
+753 IIRRNIENLITD

-772 CKSLTLSVADNRFK
+772 CKSLRLSVVGDSFE

>member
-1 MNNFNYDELTKKCR
+1 MNNYNSEEMTKKCK
-15 EILNDAKNIAGR
+15 EILDDSKNIAGK

-40 SFLENGNCTASVV
+40 SFLENGSCTASVV
-53 LMRNGVTKA
+53 LTRNGVNKS
-62 DVMDKLEEMVGIGT
+62 DVLEKLEEMVGIGT
-76 PCRLEENENYM
+76 PCRLESYEDCM
-87 TPTAEKIVNGAMSL
+87 TPTAQKIVNGAL

-111 TEHLLMLMLRQGNSQ
+111 TEHLLMLMLRQGGSQ
-126 AMQILEDLDIPV
+126 AMQILEELEIPI
-138 SRLYNDCS
+138 SKLYNDCS
-146 TIGKADIAFLKQN
+146 TIGKADIAFFKQN
-159 NEKLKFLLKY
+159 NEKLKYLLKY
-169 GRELTVKEAADSFD
+169 GRELTGKEAADSFD
-183 PVLERDKEINQ
+183 PVLERDNEINQ
-194 IIAIL
+194 VIAIL

-223 LAKRIYKKEVP
+223 LAQRIYKKEVP
-234 SALQGKR
+234 SALQSKR
-241 IFALDITELLAGA
+241 IFTLDITELLAGA

-328 KDSAFERRFQTVKID
+328 KDSALERRFQTVKVD

-350 IKILKGIISK
+350 IKILKGIIPK

-400 ACAYVHLENDNG
+400 ACAYVHLERSESD
-412 DNVCTDE
+412 DISSDE
-419 MYEVFNNYVLGKI
+419 MYDVFNDYVLGKI
-432 SKSDYLDRLSQSYTN
+432 SKNDYLDKLSQTYSN
-447 SFSENDIKKVMK
+447 SFSGNMKRVLK
-459 IDIDKRISSM
+459 IDIDKRISNI

-475 TIKKSDRLKL
+475 TIKKSERLKL
-485 CSLKKNLS
+485 RSLEENLS
-493 EKIIGQSRAVDAV
+493 KKIVGQSRAIEAV

-517 KDASKPI
+517 KDVSRPI

-539 LAKELANEVFGGENN
+539 LAKELANEIFGGENN

-563 MERHSV
+563 MEKHSV

-580 GFDSA
+580 GFDSP
-585 NGNMLT
+585 NGSMLT
-591 ERVRRNPYSL
+591 EKVRRNPYSL

-609 AHPDILNLLLQILED
+609 AHPDILNILLQILED
-624 GFLTDSKGRKVSF
+624 GFLTDSAGRKVSF

-646 NLGARKIIK
+646 NIGARKIIK
-655 DNSMGFS
+655 DSSLGFS
-662 QSVKTNR
+662 QTVRTNSF
-669 INDKEMKAELKKFF
+669 NDKEVKSELKKIF

-691 DEIVTFDM
+691 DEIITFDM
-699 LTDENLIEIAC
+699 LTDENLIEIAGL
-710 IELKK
+710 ELKK
-715 LTDRC
+715 LAERC
-720 RSLGIKLS
+720 KSLGIMLS
-728 YTHDVA
+728 YTPDVA
-734 KKLSRDGYSNEYG
+734 KKLSRDGHSNEYG

-753 IIRRNIENLIID
+753 IIRRNIENLITD

-772 CKSLTLSVADNRFK
+772 CKSLRLSVVGDSFE

>member
-1 MNNFNYDELTKKCR
+1 MNNYNSEEMTKKCK
-15 EILNDAKNIAGR
+15 EILDDSKNIAGK

-40 SFLENGNCTASVV
+40 SFLENGSCTASVV
-53 LMRNGVTKA
+53 LTRNGVNKS
-62 DVMDKLEEMVGIGT
+62 DVLEKLEEMVGIGT
-76 PCRLEENENYM
+76 PCRLESYEDCM
-87 TPTAEKIVNGAMSL
+87 TPTAQKIVNGALSL

-111 TEHLLMLMLRQGNSQ
+111 TEHLLMLMLRQGGSQ
-126 AMQILEDLDIPV
+126 AMQILEELEIPI
-138 SRLYNDCS
+138 SKLYNDCS
-146 TIGKADIAFLKQN
+146 TIGKADIAFFKQN
-159 NEKLKFLLKY
+159 NEKLKYLLKY
-169 GRELTVKEAADSFD
+169 GRELTGKEAADSFD
-183 PVLERDKEINQ
+183 PVLERDNEINQ
-194 IIAIL
+194 VIAIL

-223 LAKRIYKKEVP
+223 LAQRIYKKEVP
-234 SALQGKR
+234 SALQSKR
-241 IFALDITELLAGA
+241 IFTLDITELLAGA

-328 KDSAFERRFQTVKID
+328 KDSALERRFQTVKVD

-350 IKILKGIISK
+350 IKILKGIIPK

-400 ACAYVHLENDNG
+400 ACAYVHLERSESD
-412 DNVCTDE
+412 DISSDE
-419 MYEVFNNYVLGKI
+419 MYDVFNDYVLGKI
-432 SKSDYLDRLSQSYTN
+432 SKNDYLDKLSQTYSN
-447 SFSENDIKKVMK
+447 SFSGNMKRVLK
-459 IDIDKRISSM
+459 IDIDKRISNI

-475 TIKKSDRLKL
+475 TIKKSERLKL
-485 CSLKKNLS
+485 RSLEENLS
-493 EKIIGQSRAVDAV
+493 KKIVGQSRAIEAV

-517 KDASKPI
+517 KDVSRPI

-539 LAKELANEVFGGENN
+539 LAKELANEIFGGENN

-563 MERHSV
+563 MEKHSV

-580 GFDSA
+580 GFDSP
-585 NGNMLT
+585 NGSMLT
-591 ERVRRNPYSL
+591 EKVRRNPYSL

-609 AHPDILNLLLQILED
+609 AHPDILNILLQILED
-624 GFLTDSKGRKVSF
+624 GFLTDSAGRKVSF

-646 NLGARKIIK
+646 NIGARKIIK
-655 DNSMGFS
+655 DSSLGFS
-662 QSVKTNR
+662 QTVRTNSF
-669 INDKEMKAELKKFF
+669 NDKEVKSELKKIF

-691 DEIVTFDM
+691 DEIITFDM
-699 LTDENLIEIAC
+699 LTDENLIEIAGL
-710 IELKK
+710 ELKK
-715 LTDRC
+715 LAERC
-720 RSLGIKLS
+720 KSLGIMLS
-728 YTHDVA
+728 YTPDVA
-734 KKLSRDGYSNEYG
+734 KKLSRDGHSNEYG

-753 IIRRNIENLIID
+753 IIRRNIENLITD

-772 CKSLTLSVADNRFK
+772 CKSLRLSVVGDSFE

>member
-1 MNNFNYDELTKKCR
+1 MNNYNYDELTKKCR
-15 EILNDAKNIAGR
+15 EILDDAKCIAGR
-27 LGHTYVGS
+27 LGHTYIGS

-53 LMRNGVTKA
+53 LMRNGVTKT

-76 PCRLEENENYM
+76 PCRLEEDENYM

-111 TEHLLMLMLRQGNSQ
+111 TEHLLMLMLRQGSSQ
-126 AMQILEDLDIPV
+126 AMQILEELDIPV
-138 SRLYNDCS
+138 SKLYNDCS
-146 TIGKADIAFLKQN
+146 TIGKADIAFFKQN
-159 NEKLKFLLKY
+159 NEKLKFLSKY
-169 GRELTVKEAADSFD
+169 GRELTGKEAADSFD
-183 PVLERDKEINQ
+183 PVLERDNEINQ
-194 IIAIL
+194 VVAIL
-199 SRRQKNNPCLVG
+199 SRRQKNNPCLIG

-223 LAKRIYKKEVP
+223 LAQRIYKKEVP

-328 KDSAFERRFQTVKID
+328 KDSAFERRFQTVKVD

-374 SEAVKLSGRYLTDRH
+374 YEAVKLSGRYLTDRH

-400 ACAYVHLENDNG
+400 ACAYVHLECDDGNDFSTG
-412 DNVCTDE
+412 E
-419 MYEVFNNYVLGKI
+419 MYEVFNDYVLGKI
-432 SKSDYLDRLSQSYTN
+432 SKNDYLDRLSQTYSN
-447 SFSENDIKKVMK
+447 SFSGDDTKKVLK

-469 VSVPLE
+469 ISVPLE
-475 TIKKSDRLKL
+475 TIKKSERLKL
-485 CSLKKNLS
+485 CSLKENLS
-493 EKIIGQSRAVDAV
+493 EKIIGQNRAIEAV

-539 LAKELANEVFGGENN
+539 LAKELANEIFGGENN

-569 SKIIGSPPGYV
+569 SKIIGSPPGYI
-580 GFDSA
+580 GFDSPQA
-585 NGNMLT
+585 SMLT

-646 NLGARKIIK
+646 NIGARKIIN

-662 QSVKTNR
+662 QSVKTNSL
-669 INDKEMKAELKKFF
+669 NDREMKTELKKVF

-691 DEIVTFDM
+691 DEIITFDM
-699 LTDENLIEIAC
+699 LTFDNLIEIAGL
-710 IELKK
+710 ELGK
-715 LTDRC
+715 LADRC
-720 RSLGIKLS
+720 KSLGIKLS

-734 KKLSRDGYSNEYG
+734 KKLSCDGHSNEYG

-753 IIRRNIENLIID
+753 IIRRNIENLITD

-772 CKSLTLSVADNRFK
+772 CKSLMLSVSDNRFK

-794 LNA
+794 MNA

>member
-1 MNNFNYDELTKKCR
+1 MNNYNSEEMTKKCK
-15 EILNDAKNIAGR
+15 EILDDSKNIAGK

-40 SFLENGNCTASVV
+40 SFLENGSCTASVV
-53 LMRNGVTKA
+53 LTRNGVNKS
-62 DVMDKLEEMVGIGT
+62 DVLEKLEEMVGIGT
-76 PCRLEENENYM
+76 PCRLESYEDCM
-87 TPTAEKIVNGAMSL
+87 TPTAQKIVNGALSL

-111 TEHLLMLMLRQGNSQ
+111 TEHLLMLMLRQGGSQ
-126 AMQILEDLDIPV
+126 AMQILEELEIPI
-138 SRLYNDCS
+138 SKLYNDCS
-146 TIGKADIAFLKQN
+146 TIGKADIAFFKQN
-159 NEKLKFLLKY
+159 NEKLKYLLKY
-169 GRELTVKEAADSFD
+169 GRELTGKEAADSFD
-183 PVLERDKEINQ
+183 PVLERDNEINQ
-194 IIAIL
+194 VIAIL

-223 LAKRIYKKEVP
+223 LAQRIYKKEVP
-234 SALQGKR
+234 SALQSKR
-241 IFALDITELLAGA
+241 IFTLDITELLAGA

-328 KDSAFERRFQTVKID
+328 KDSALERRFQTVKVD

-350 IKILKGIISK
+350 IKILKGIIPK

-389 FPDKAIDLIDE
+389 FPDKAVDLIDE
-400 ACAYVHLENDNG
+400 ACAYVHLERSESD
-412 DNVCTDE
+412 DISSDE
-419 MYEVFNNYVLGKI
+419 MYDVFNDYVLGKI
-432 SKSDYLDRLSQSYTN
+432 SKNDYLDKLSQTYSN
-447 SFSENDIKKVMK
+447 SFSGNMKRVLK
-459 IDIDKRISSM
+459 IDIDKRISNI

-475 TIKKSDRLKL
+475 TIKKSERLKL
-485 CSLKKNLS
+485 RSLEENLS
-493 EKIIGQSRAVDAV
+493 KKIVGQNRAIEAV

-517 KDASKPI
+517 KDASRPI

-539 LAKELANEVFGGENN
+539 LAKELANEIFGGENN

-563 MERHSV
+563 MEKHSV

-580 GFDSA
+580 GYDSP
-585 NGNMLT
+585 NGSMLT
-591 ERVRRNPYSL
+591 EKVRRNPYSL

-609 AHPDILNLLLQILED
+609 AHPDILNILLQILED
-624 GFLTDSKGRKVSF
+624 GFLTDSTGRKVSF

-646 NLGARKIIK
+646 NIGARKIIK
-655 DNSMGFS
+655 DSSLGFS
-662 QSVKTNR
+662 QTVRTNSFY
-669 INDKEMKAELKKFF
+669 DKEVKSELKKIF

-691 DEIVTFDM
+691 DEIITFDM
-699 LTDENLIEIAC
+699 LTDENLIEIAGL
-710 IELKK
+710 ELKK
-715 LTDRC
+715 LAERC
-720 RSLGIKLS
+720 KTLGIMLS
-728 YTHDVA
+728 YTPDVA
-734 KKLSRDGYSNEYG
+734 KKLSRDGRSNEYG

-753 IIRRNIENLIID
+753 IIRRNIENLITD

-772 CKSLTLSVADNRFK
+772 CKSLRLSVVGDSFE

>member
-1 MNNFNYDELTKKCR
+1 MNNYNSEEMTKKCK
-15 EILNDAKNIAGR
+15 EILDDSKNIAGK

-40 SFLENGNCTASVV
+40 SFLENGSCTASVV
-53 LMRNGVTKA
+53 LTRNGVNKS
-62 DVMDKLEEMVGIGT
+62 DVLEKLEEMVGIGT
-76 PCRLEENENYM
+76 PCRLEEYEDCM
-87 TPTAEKIVNGAMSL
+87 TPTAQKIVSGALSL

-111 TEHLLMLMLRQGNSQ
+111 TEHLLMLMLRQGGSQ
-126 AMQILEDLDIPV
+126 AMQILEELDIPI
-138 SRLYNDCS
+138 SKLYNDCS
-146 TIGKADIAFLKQN
+146 TIGKADIAFFKQN
-159 NEKLKFLLKY
+159 TEKLKYLLKY
-169 GRELTVKEAADSFD
+169 GRELTGKEAADSFD
-183 PVLERDKEINQ
+183 PVLERDNEINQ
-194 IIAIL
+194 VIAIL

-223 LAKRIYKKEVP
+223 LAQRIYKKEVP

-241 IFALDITELLAGA
+241 IFTLDITELLAGA

-328 KDSAFERRFQTVKID
+328 KDSALERRFQTVKVD

-350 IKILKGIISK
+350 IKILKGIIPK

-400 ACAYVHLENDNG
+400 ACAYVHLERSESND
-412 DNVCTDE
+412 VSSDE
-419 MYEVFNNYVLGKI
+419 MYDVFNDYVLGKI
-432 SKSDYLDRLSQSYTN
+432 SKNDYLDKLSQTYSN
-447 SFSENDIKKVMK
+447 SFGGNMKRVLK
-459 IDIDKRISSM
+459 IDIDKRISNI

-475 TIKKSDRLKL
+475 TIKKSERLKL
-485 CSLKKNLS
+485 RSLEENLS
-493 EKIIGQSRAVDAV
+493 KKIVGQNRAIEAV

-517 KDASKPI
+517 KDASRPI

-539 LAKELANEVFGGENN
+539 LAKELANEIFGGENN

-563 MERHSV
+563 MEKHSV

-580 GFDSA
+580 GYDSP
-585 NGNMLT
+585 NGSMLT
-591 ERVRRNPYSL
+591 EKVRRNPYSL

-609 AHPDILNLLLQILED
+609 AHPDILNILLQILED
-624 GFLTDSKGRKVSF
+624 GFLTDSAGRKVSF

-646 NLGARKIIK
+646 NIGARKIIK
-655 DNSMGFS
+655 DSSLGFS
-662 QSVKTNR
+662 QTVRTNSF
-669 INDKEMKAELKKFF
+669 NDKEVKSELKKIF

-691 DEIVTFDM
+691 DEIITFDM
-699 LTDENLIEIAC
+699 LTDENLVEIAGL
-710 IELKK
+710 ELKK
-715 LTDRC
+715 LAERC
-720 RSLGIKLS
+720 KSLGIMLS
-728 YTHDVA
+728 YTSDVA
-734 KKLSRDGYSNEYG
+734 KKLSRDGHSNEYG

-753 IIRRNIENLIID
+753 IIRRNIENLITD

-772 CKSLTLSVADNRFK
+772 CKSLRLSVVDDSFEVK
-786 VENESRLR
+786 NESRLR
-794 LNA
+794 MNA

>member
-1 MNNFNYDELTKKCR
+1 MNNYNSEEMTKKCK
-15 EILNDAKNIAGR
+15 EILDDSKNIAGK

-40 SFLENGNCTASVV
+40 SFLENGSCTASVV
-53 LMRNGVTKA
+53 LTRNGVNKS
-62 DVMDKLEEMVGIGT
+62 DVLEKLEEMVGIGT
-76 PCRLEENENYM
+76 PCRLESYEDCM
-87 TPTAEKIVNGAMSL
+87 TPTAQKIVNGALSL

-111 TEHLLMLMLRQGNSQ
+111 TEHLLMLMLRQGGSQ
-126 AMQILEDLDIPV
+126 AMQILEELEIPI
-138 SRLYNDCS
+138 SKLYNDCS
-146 TIGKADIAFLKQN
+146 TIGKADIAFFKQN
-159 NEKLKFLLKY
+159 NEKLKYLLKY
-169 GRELTVKEAADSFD
+169 GRELTGKEAADSFD
-183 PVLERDKEINQ
+183 PVLERDNEINQ
-194 IIAIL
+194 VIAIL

-223 LAKRIYKKEVP
+223 LAQRIYKKEVP
-234 SALQGKR
+234 SALQSKR
-241 IFALDITELLAGA
+241 IFTLDITELLAGA

-328 KDSAFERRFQTVKID
+328 KDSALERRFQTVKVD

-350 IKILKGIISK
+350 IKILKGIIPK

-400 ACAYVHLENDNG
+400 ACAYVHLERSESND
-412 DNVCTDE
+412 VSSDE
-419 MYEVFNNYVLGKI
+419 MYDVFNDYVLGKI
-432 SKSDYLDRLSQSYTN
+432 SKNDYLDKLSQTYSN
-447 SFSENDIKKVMK
+447 SFGGNMKRVLK
-459 IDIDKRISSM
+459 IDIDKRISNI

-475 TIKKSDRLKL
+475 TIKKSERLKL
-485 CSLKKNLS
+485 RSLEENLS
-493 EKIIGQSRAVDAV
+493 KKIVGQNRAIEAV

-517 KDASKPI
+517 KDASRPI

-539 LAKELANEVFGGENN
+539 LAKELANEIFGGENN

-563 MERHSV
+563 MEKHSV

-580 GFDSA
+580 GYDSP
-585 NGNMLT
+585 NGSMLT
-591 ERVRRNPYSL
+591 EKVRRNPYSL

-609 AHPDILNLLLQILED
+609 AHPDILNILLQILED
-624 GFLTDSKGRKVSF
+624 GFLTDSAGRKVSF

-646 NLGARKIIK
+646 NIGARKIIK
-655 DNSMGFS
+655 DSSLGFS
-662 QSVKTNR
+662 QTVRTNSF
-669 INDKEMKAELKKFF
+669 NDKEVKSELKKIF

-691 DEIVTFDM
+691 DEIITFDM
-699 LTDENLIEIAC
+699 LTDENLVEIAGL
-710 IELKK
+710 ELKK
-715 LTDRC
+715 LAERC
-720 RSLGIKLS
+720 KSLGIMLS
-728 YTHDVA
+728 YTPDVA
-734 KKLSRDGYSNEYG
+734 KKLSRDGHSNEYG

-753 IIRRNIENLIID
+753 IIRRNIENLITD

-772 CKSLTLSVADNRFK
+772 CKSLRLSVVDDSFEVK
-786 VENESRLR
+786 NESRLR

>member
-1 MNNFNYDELTKKCR
+1 MNNYNSEEMTKKCK
-15 EILNDAKNIAGR
+15 EILDDSKNIAGK

-40 SFLENGNCTASVV
+40 SFLENGSCTASVV
-53 LMRNGVTKA
+53 LTRNGVNKS
-62 DVMDKLEEMVGIGT
+62 DVLEKLEEMVGIGT
-76 PCRLEENENYM
+76 PCRLESYEDCM
-87 TPTAEKIVNGAMSL
+87 TPTAQKIVNGALSL

-111 TEHLLMLMLRQGNSQ
+111 TEHLLMLMLRQGGSQ
-126 AMQILEDLDIPV
+126 AMQILEELEIPI
-138 SRLYNDCS
+138 SKLYNDCS
-146 TIGKADIAFLKQN
+146 TIGKADIAFFKQN
-159 NEKLKFLLKY
+159 NEKLKYLLKY
-169 GRELTVKEAADSFD
+169 GRELTGKEAADSFD
-183 PVLERDKEINQ
+183 PVLERDNEINQ
-194 IIAIL
+194 VIAIL

-223 LAKRIYKKEVP
+223 LAQRIYKKEVP
-234 SALQGKR
+234 SALQSKR
-241 IFALDITELLAGA
+241 IFTLDITELLAGA

-328 KDSAFERRFQTVKID
+328 KDSALERRFQTVRVD

-350 IKILKGIISK
+350 IKILKGIIPK

-400 ACAYVHLENDNG
+400 ACAYVHLERSESD
-412 DNVCTDE
+412 DISSDE
-419 MYEVFNNYVLGKI
+419 MYDVFNDYVLGKI
-432 SKSDYLDRLSQSYTN
+432 SKNDYLDKLSQTYSN
-447 SFSENDIKKVMK
+447 SFSGNMKRVLK
-459 IDIDKRISSM
+459 IDIDKRISNI

-475 TIKKSDRLKL
+475 TIKKSERLKL
-485 CSLKKNLS
+485 RSLEENLS
-493 EKIIGQSRAVDAV
+493 KKIVGQSRAIEAV

-517 KDASKPI
+517 KDVSRPI

-539 LAKELANEVFGGENN
+539 LAKELANEIFGGENN

-580 GFDSA
+580 GYDSP
-585 NGNMLT
+585 NGSMLT
-591 ERVRRNPYSL
+591 EKVRRNPYSL

-609 AHPDILNLLLQILED
+609 AHPDILNILLQILED
-624 GFLTDSKGRKVSF
+624 GFLTDSAGRKVSF

-646 NLGARKIIK
+646 NIGARKIIK
-655 DNSMGFS
+655 DSSLGFS
-662 QSVKTNR
+662 QTVRTNSF
-669 INDKEMKAELKKFF
+669 NDKEVKSELKKIF

-691 DEIVTFDM
+691 DEIITFDM
-699 LTDENLIEIAC
+699 LTDENLIEIAGL
-710 IELKK
+710 ELKK
-715 LTDRC
+715 LAERC
-720 RSLGIKLS
+720 KSLGIMLS
-728 YTHDVA
+728 YTPDVA
-734 KKLSRDGYSNEYG
+734 KKLSRDGRSNEYG

-753 IIRRNIENLIID
+753 IIRRNIENLITD

-772 CKSLTLSVADNRFK
+772 CKSLRLSVVGDSFE

>member
-1 MNNFNYDELTKKCR
+1 MNNYNSEEMTKKCK
-15 EILNDAKNIAGR
+15 EILDDSKNIAGK

-40 SFLENGNCTASVV
+40 SFLENGSCTASVV
-53 LMRNGVTKA
+53 LTRNGVNKS
-62 DVMDKLEEMVGIGT
+62 DVLEKLEEMVGIGT
-76 PCRLEENENYM
+76 PCRLESYEDCM
-87 TPTAEKIVNGAMSL
+87 TPTAQKIVNGALSL

-111 TEHLLMLMLRQGNSQ
+111 TEHLLMLMLRQGGSQ
-126 AMQILEDLDIPV
+126 AMQILEELEIPI
-138 SRLYNDCS
+138 SKLYNDCS
-146 TIGKADIAFLKQN
+146 TIGKADIAFFKQN
-159 NEKLKFLLKY
+159 NEKLKYLLKY
-169 GRELTVKEAADSFD
+169 GRELTGKEAADSFD
-183 PVLERDKEINQ
+183 PVLERDNEINQ
-194 IIAIL
+194 VIAIL

-223 LAKRIYKKEVP
+223 LAQRIYKKEVP
-234 SALQGKR
+234 SALQSKR
-241 IFALDITELLAGA
+241 IFTLDITELLAGA

-328 KDSAFERRFQTVKID
+328 KDSALERRFQTVKVD

-350 IKILKGIISK
+350 IKILKGIIPK

-400 ACAYVHLENDNG
+400 ACAYVHLERSESD
-412 DNVCTDE
+412 DISSDE
-419 MYEVFNNYVLGKI
+419 MYDVFNDYVLGKI
-432 SKSDYLDRLSQSYTN
+432 SKNDYLDKLSQTYSN
-447 SFSENDIKKVMK
+447 SFGGNMKRVLK
-459 IDIDKRISSM
+459 IDIDKRISNI

-475 TIKKSDRLKL
+475 TIKKSERLKL
-485 CSLKKNLS
+485 RSLEENLS
-493 EKIIGQSRAVDAV
+493 KKIVGQSRAIESV

-517 KDASKPI
+517 KDASRPI

-539 LAKELANEVFGGENN
+539 LAKELANEIFGGENN

-580 GFDSA
+580 GYDSP
-585 NGNMLT
+585 NGSMLT
-591 ERVRRNPYSL
+591 EKVRRNPYSL

-609 AHPDILNLLLQILED
+609 AHPDILNILLQILED
-624 GFLTDSKGRKVSF
+624 GFLTDSTGRKVSF

-646 NLGARKIIK
+646 NIGARKIIK
-655 DNSMGFS
+655 DSSLGFS
-662 QSVKTNR
+662 QTVRTNSF
-669 INDKEMKAELKKFF
+669 NDKEVKSELKKIF

-691 DEIVTFDM
+691 DEIITFDM
-699 LTDENLIEIAC
+699 LTDENLIEIAGL
-710 IELKK
+710 ELKK
-715 LTDRC
+715 LAERC
-720 RSLGIKLS
+720 KSLGIILS
-728 YTHDVA
+728 YTPDVA
-734 KKLSRDGYSNEYG
+734 KKLSRDGHSNEYG

-753 IIRRNIENLIID
+753 IIRRNIENLITD

-772 CKSLTLSVADNRFK
+772 CKSLRLSVVGDSFE

>member
-1 MNNFNYDELTKKCR
+1 MNNYNSEEMTKKCK
-15 EILNDAKNIAGR
+15 EILDDSKNIAGK

-40 SFLENGNCTASVV
+40 SFLENGSCTASVV
-53 LMRNGVTKA
+53 LTRNGVNKS
-62 DVMDKLEEMVGIGT
+62 DVLEKLEEMVGIGT
-76 PCRLEENENYM
+76 PCRLEEYEDCM
-87 TPTAEKIVNGAMSL
+87 TPTAQKIVSGALSL

-111 TEHLLMLMLRQGNSQ
+111 TEHLLMLMLRQGGSQ
-126 AMQILEDLDIPV
+126 AMQILEELDIPI
-138 SRLYNDCS
+138 SKLYNDCS
-146 TIGKADIAFLKQN
+146 TIGKADIAFFKQN
-159 NEKLKFLLKY
+159 TEKLKYLLKY
-169 GRELTVKEAADSFD
+169 GRELTGKEAADSFD
-183 PVLERDKEINQ
+183 PVLERDNEINQ
-194 IIAIL
+194 VIAIL

-223 LAKRIYKKEVP
+223 LAQRIYKKEVP

-241 IFALDITELLAGA
+241 IFTLDITELLAGA

-328 KDSAFERRFQTVKID
+328 KDSALERRFQTVKVD

-350 IKILKGIISK
+350 IKILKGIIPK

-400 ACAYVHLENDNG
+400 ACAYVHLERSESNE
-412 DNVCTDE
+412 VSSDE
-419 MYEVFNNYVLGKI
+419 MYDVFNDYVLGKI
-432 SKSDYLDRLSQSYTN
+432 SKNDYLDKLSQTYSN
-447 SFSENDIKKVMK
+447 SFGGNMKRVLK
-459 IDIDKRISSM
+459 IDIDKRISNI

-475 TIKKSDRLKL
+475 TIKKSERLKL
-485 CSLKKNLS
+485 RSLEENLS
-493 EKIIGQSRAVDAV
+493 KKIVGQNRAIEAV

-517 KDASKPI
+517 KDASRPI

-539 LAKELANEVFGGENN
+539 LAKELANEIFGGENN

-563 MERHSV
+563 MEKHSV

-580 GFDSA
+580 GYDSP
-585 NGNMLT
+585 NGSMLT
-591 ERVRRNPYSL
+591 EKVRRNPYSL

-609 AHPDILNLLLQILED
+609 AHPDILNILLQILED
-624 GFLTDSKGRKVSF
+624 GFLTDSAGRKVSF

-646 NLGARKIIK
+646 NIGARKIIK
-655 DNSMGFS
+655 NSSLGFS
-662 QSVKTNR
+662 QTVRTNSF
-669 INDKEMKAELKKFF
+669 NDKEVKSELKKIF

-691 DEIVTFDM
+691 DEIITFDM
-699 LTDENLIEIAC
+699 LTDKNLVEIAGL
-710 IELKK
+710 ELKK
-715 LTDRC
+715 LAERC
-720 RSLGIKLS
+720 KSLGIMLS
-728 YTHDVA
+728 YTPDVA
-734 KKLSRDGYSNEYG
+734 KKLSRDGHSNEYG

-753 IIRRNIENLIID
+753 IIRRNIENLITD

-772 CKSLTLSVADNRFK
+772 CKSLRLSVVDDSFEVK
-786 VENESRLR
+786 NESRLR

>member
-1 MNNFNYDELTKKCR
+1 MNKYNSDEMTKKCR
-15 EILNDAKNIAGR
+15 EILDEAKRIAGR

-40 SFLENGNCTASVV
+40 SFLENGSCTASVV
-53 LMRNGVTKA
+53 LTRNGVTKN
-62 DVMDKLEEMVGIGT
+62 DVLDKLEEMVGIGT
-76 PCRLEENENYM
+76 PCRLDSDEDYM
-87 TPTAEKIVNGAMSL
+87 TPTAEKIVNGALSL

-111 TEHLLMLMLRQGNSQ
+111 TEHLLMLMLRQGSSQ
-126 AMQILEDLDIPV
+126 AMQILEELDIPV
-138 SRLYNDCS
+138 SKLYNDCS
-146 TIGKADIAFLKQN
+146 TIGKADIAFFKPN
-159 NEKLKFLLKY
+159 NEKLKYLSKY
-169 GRELTVKEAADSFD
+169 ARELTVKEAADSFD
-183 PVLERDKEINQ
+183 PVLERDDEINQ
-194 IIAIL
+194 VIAIL

-223 LAKRIYKKEVP
+223 LAQRIYDKSVP
-234 SALQGKR
+234 GVLQGKR

-279 FIDEIHNIIG
+279 FIDEIHTIIG

-307 ARGEISI
+307 ARGEVSI

-328 KDSAFERRFQTVKID
+328 KDSAFERRFQTVKVD

-350 IKILKGIISK
+350 IKILKGIVPK

-374 SEAVKLSGRYLTDRH
+374 FEAVKLSGRYLTDRH

-400 ACAYVHLENDNG
+400 TCAYVHLERNDNEEVNTG
-412 DNVCTDE
+412 E
-419 MYEVFNNYVLGKI
+419 MYEVFNDYVLGKI
-432 SKSDYLDRLSQSYTN
+432 TKNDYLDRLSQTYSS
-447 SFSENDIKKVMK
+447 SFNDAEKSVLK

-475 TIKKSDRLKL
+475 TIRESELIKL
-485 CSLKKNLS
+485 CSLKENLS
-493 EKIIGQSRAVDAV
+493 KKIIGQKRAVEAV
-506 SFAIKRGRVGL
+506 SLAIKRGRVGL
-517 KDASKPI
+517 KDASRPI

-580 GFDSA
+580 GYDSP
-585 NGNMLT
+585 NGSLLT

-601 VLFDEIEK
+601 ILLDEIEK
-609 AHPDILNLLLQILED
+609 AHPDILNLLLQILDD

-646 NLGARKIIK
+646 NIGARKIIK
-655 DNSMGFS
+655 DNSFGFS
-662 QSVKTNR
+662 QTVKSNSF
-669 INDKEMKAELKKFF
+669 NDREAKTELKKIF

-691 DEIVTFDM
+691 DEIITFDM
-699 LTDENLIEIAC
+699 LTDENLIDIAQL
-710 IELKK
+710 ELEK
-715 LTDRC
+715 LVGRC
-720 RSLGIKLS
+720 RELGVKLS
-728 YTHDVA
+728 YTLDVA
-734 KKLSRDGYSNEYG
+734 KKLSSEGHSKEYG
-747 AREISR
+747 AREIPR
-753 IIRRNIENLIID
+753 IIRRKIENLITD
-765 EFLSGIE
+765 EFLSEIE
-772 CKSLTLSVADNRFK
+772 CKSLMLSVSNGEFK
-786 VENESRLR
+786 VENESQLR

>member
-1 MNNFNYDELTKKCR
+1 MNNYNSEEMTKKCK
-15 EILNDAKNIAGR
+15 EILDDSKNIAGK

-40 SFLENGNCTASVV
+40 SFLENGSCTASVV
-53 LMRNGVTKA
+53 LTRNGVNKS
-62 DVMDKLEEMVGIGT
+62 DVLEKLEEMVGIGT
-76 PCRLEENENYM
+76 PCRLESYEDCM
-87 TPTAEKIVNGAMSL
+87 TPTAQKIVNGALSL

-111 TEHLLMLMLRQGNSQ
+111 TEHLLMLMLRQGGSQ
-126 AMQILEDLDIPV
+126 AMQILEELEIPI
-138 SRLYNDCS
+138 SKLYNDCS
-146 TIGKADIAFLKQN
+146 TIGKADIAFFKQN
-159 NEKLKFLLKY
+159 NEKLKYLLKY
-169 GRELTVKEAADSFD
+169 GRELTGKEAADSFD
-183 PVLERDKEINQ
+183 PVLERDNEINQ
-194 IIAIL
+194 VIAIL

-223 LAKRIYKKEVP
+223 LAQRIYKKEVP
-234 SALQGKR
+234 SALQSKR
-241 IFALDITELLAGA
+241 IFTLDITELLAGA

-328 KDSAFERRFQTVKID
+328 KDSALERRFQTVKVD

-350 IKILKGIISK
+350 IKILKGIIPK

-400 ACAYVHLENDNG
+400 ACAYVHLERSESD
-412 DNVCTDE
+412 DISSDE
-419 MYEVFNNYVLGKI
+419 MYDVFNDYVLGKI
-432 SKSDYLDRLSQSYTN
+432 SKNDYLDKLSQTYSD
-447 SFSENDIKKVMK
+447 SFSGNMKRVLK
-459 IDIDKRISSM
+459 IDIDKRISNI

-475 TIKKSDRLKL
+475 TIKKSERLKL
-485 CSLKKNLS
+485 RSLEENLS
-493 EKIIGQSRAVDAV
+493 KKIVGQSRAIEAV

-517 KDASKPI
+517 KDVSRPI

-539 LAKELANEVFGGENN
+539 LAKELANEIFGGENN

-563 MERHSV
+563 MEKHSV

-580 GFDSA
+580 GYDSP
-585 NGNMLT
+585 NGSMLT
-591 ERVRRNPYSL
+591 EKVRRNPYSL

-609 AHPDILNLLLQILED
+609 AHPDILNILLQILED
-624 GFLTDSKGRKVSF
+624 GFLTDSAGRKVSF

-646 NLGARKIIK
+646 NIGARKIIK
-655 DNSMGFS
+655 DSSLGFS
-662 QSVKTNR
+662 QTVRTNSF
-669 INDKEMKAELKKFF
+669 NDKEVKSELKKIF

-691 DEIVTFDM
+691 DEIITFDM
-699 LTDENLIEIAC
+699 LTDENLIEIAGL
-710 IELKK
+710 ELKK
-715 LTDRC
+715 LAERC
-720 RSLGIKLS
+720 KSLGIMLS
-728 YTHDVA
+728 YTPDVA
-734 KKLSRDGYSNEYG
+734 KKLSRDGRSNEYG

-753 IIRRNIENLIID
+753 IIRRNIENLITD

-772 CKSLTLSVADNRFK
+772 CKSLRLSVVGDSFE